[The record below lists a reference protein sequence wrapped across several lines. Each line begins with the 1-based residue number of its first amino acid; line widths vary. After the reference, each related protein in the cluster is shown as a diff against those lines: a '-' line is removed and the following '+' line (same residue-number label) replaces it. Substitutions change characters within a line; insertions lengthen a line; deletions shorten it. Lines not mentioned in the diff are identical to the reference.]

1 MHKTISQCCW
11 TRANQVRKTCYREMM
26 YYHSIFL
33 PTRIKTFKNKRNIV
47 IKQVQSI
54 IASALFSFLITLR
67 IANTFNTY
75 YISDFNCSKSYLSY
89 LAIDNIS
96 SFQKSKK
103 KIIKHYISLVY
114 VHTRFNTRYLF
125 MGSIIQRVNE

>member
-11 TRANQVRKTCYREMM
+11 TRAYQVRKTNLQGNDVLAFTFPSNKE
-26 YYHSIFL
+26 
-33 PTRIKTFKNKRNIV
+33 KTFKNKRNIV

-67 IANTFNTY
+67 IENTFNTY